1 VLAYNVGGMA
11 DIISEG
17 KEGYLFPLQAV
28 EAVVTR
34 LAALYSADAAA
45 WVELQNACR
54 AKAVQVF
61 EQQVVTAA
69 YLDTYKRLL
78 ATE

>member
-1 VLAYNVGGMA
+1 
-11 DIISEG
+11 
-17 KEGYLFPLQAV
+17 V